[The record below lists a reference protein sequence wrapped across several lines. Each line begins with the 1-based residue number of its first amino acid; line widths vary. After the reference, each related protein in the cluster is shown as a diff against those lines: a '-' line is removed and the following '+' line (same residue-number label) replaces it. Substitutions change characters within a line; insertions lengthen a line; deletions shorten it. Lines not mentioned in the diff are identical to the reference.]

1 MTAADVQLHVIAT
14 S

>member
-1 MTAADVQLHVIAT
+1 MTAADVQRHV